1 MTPCT
6 SAAPFSAWHR
16 VNGQRVVEYGWPQYV
31 PWWVAVE
38 YEWQEWTWKSPV
50 VRKQEWTVLKAVL
63 SSLDDDLLD
72 MTDEEVKSELA
83 DARVDLA
90 ESERRW
96 LKLERDALA
105 RLRGEKL

>member
-1 MTPCT
+1 MEKPEKPDPT
-6 SAAPFSAWHR
+6 A
-16 VNGQRVVEYGWPQYV
+16 
-31 PWWVAVE
+31 
-38 YEWQEWTWKSPV
+38 
-50 VRKQEWTVLKAVL
+50 VLKLAL

-96 LKLERDALA
+96 LKLKRDALA
-105 RLRGEKL
+105 RLRGEKP

>member
-1 MTPCT
+1 MRRTGERFVVASHGPNPMTAEEHDSCE
-6 SAAPFSAWHR
+6 A
-16 VNGQRVVEYGWPQYV
+16 
-31 PWWVAVE
+31 
-38 YEWQEWTWKSPV
+38 K
-50 VRKQEWTVLKAVL
+50 VLKTVL

-96 LKLERDALA
+96 LKLKRDALA
-105 RLRGEKL
+105 RLRGEKP